1 MISPGANSRSGPLAK
16 CFAVSIWVPSSTGN
30 NWWPRVL
37 MTLIGTVFAG
47 SSRSSVSRILHAVSG
62 ASIGKQEAL
71 ALARLIILERRA
83 DVVCSASRVLASL
96 VSWRRKT
103 VVVDLIERRKEAY
116 RKRRIV
122 ETSN

>member
-1 MISPGANSRSGPLAK
+1 MG
-16 CFAVSIWVPSSTGN
+16 FSTSCKAFC
-30 NWWPRVL
+30 RVDL
-37 MTLIGTVFAG
+37 HSVEHGKQLVAASLDDAHWYCLRGVFSFLG
-47 SSRSSVSRILHAVSG
+47 VKDLHAVSG

-71 ALARLIILERRA
+71 ALARLITLERRA

-116 RKRRIV
+116 RKRRIRL
-122 ETSN
+122 